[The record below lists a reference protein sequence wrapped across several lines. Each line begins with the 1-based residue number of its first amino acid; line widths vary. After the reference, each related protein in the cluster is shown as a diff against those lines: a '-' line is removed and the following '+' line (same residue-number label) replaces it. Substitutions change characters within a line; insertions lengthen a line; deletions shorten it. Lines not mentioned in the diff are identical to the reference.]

1 MTLDAKTLLTELNAV
16 DEHERIEA
24 KRGTEAGKAVMKTVV
39 AYANEPRLDGGY
51 ILFGVQRRDADAG
64 TRYEVV
70 GVSDPDKVSRD
81 FASQCATMLNQ
92 KIRPQVTTETV
103 EGKPVVAAYVPEAQP
118 AKKPIYLESKGLERG
133 AYRRIGSSDQ
143 QCSDADLQA
152 IYQERSGETYDAS
165 VVPDATIDDIDPDAI
180 EDYRKTRAQVN
191 PEAEELN
198 WNDEKLLRALQC
210 VRKKGDAL
218 KPTVAG
224 LLLFGTKFALRR
236 LFPVMRIDYTRVPG
250 REWMDDPDRR
260 YVSSIEIRA
269 PLLQAIRRAQSAI
282 VDDLPKGFSLPK
294 GSLQRTDEPL
304 IPLRVLREAI
314 VNAVMHR
321 DYRKNSAVHIV
332 RYANRIEVRNPGY
345 SLVDPDE
352 LKAPVSETRNPVI
365 ASVLHDTRFA
375 ETKGTGIEVMRENL
389 REAGLAPPEFES
401 DRTADHFVTTFYLHH
416 FLDTDD
422 LDWLGRF
429 KHLNLS
435 EAQIRGLIHAREAGR
450 IDNETYRELNGV
462 ETLKASQHLRRLR
475 EADLL
480 EQHEKGRA
488 TYYEPTETL
497 LGTEPTSQSELPFDD
512 DTATASDASGPNDD
526 TTQAEGTSEQVAPP
540 SSQAGEKSKQAD
552 RTTSQAETHALPDEL
567 RTMLGDLSKKATAE
581 ELRRAILRLCQWKA
595 LSAAELSDYL
605 QRGRRYLVHSHLN
618 SMIEKGELE
627 RTQPDA
633 PRSPNQKYR
642 APRTE

>member
-1 MTLDAKTLLTELNAV
+1 
-16 DEHERIEA
+16 
-24 KRGTEAGKAVMKTVV
+24 
-39 AYANEPRLDGGY
+39 
-51 ILFGVQRRDADAG
+51 
-64 TRYEVV
+64 
-70 GVSDPDKVSRD
+70 
-81 FASQCATMLNQ
+81 
-92 KIRPQVTTETV
+92 
-103 EGKPVVAAYVPEAQP
+103 
-118 AKKPIYLESKGLERG
+118 
-133 AYRRIGSSDQ
+133 
-143 QCSDADLQA
+143 
-152 IYQERSGETYDAS
+152 
-165 VVPDATIDDIDPDAI
+165 
-180 EDYRKTRAQVN
+180 
-191 PEAEELN
+191 
-198 WNDEKLLRALQC
+198 
-210 VRKKGDAL
+210 
-218 KPTVAG
+218 
-224 LLLFGTKFALRR
+224 
-236 LFPVMRIDYTRVPG
+236 
-250 REWMDDPDRR
+250 MDDPDRR

-294 GSLQRTDEPL
+294 DSLQRTDDPL

-345 SLVDPDE
+345 SLVNPDE
-352 LKAPVSETRNPVI
+352 LKAPISETRNPLI

-429 KHLNLS
+429 THLNLS

-450 IDNETYRELNGV
+450 IDNETYRELNGI

-475 EADLL
+475 EANLL

-497 LGTEPTSQSELPFDD
+497 LGTEATAQSELPFDD
-512 DTATASDASGPNDD
+512 DPETASDPSGPTGE
-526 TTQAEGTSEQVAPP
+526 TTQAEGETSKPEGKSSKPEGETLDAEAGSLDAEAESSDEQHEPLDAPDLP
-540 SSQAGEKSKQAD
+540 SDIPTELADLVRDVHGQRLSQQK
-552 RTTSQAETHALPDEL
+552 L
-567 RTMLGDLSKKATAE
+567 RDV
-581 ELRRAILRLCQWKA
+581 LRRLCQWKPLSMRDLAA
-595 LSAAELSDYL
+595 LLGKRKEYLSTHVTPMVE
-605 QRGRRYLVHSHLN
+605 QG
-618 SMIEKGELE
+618 MLE
-627 RTQPDA
+627 RTRPEA

-642 APRTE
+642 TPSDE